1 MPLSKAA
8 LSALTDTTIFENT
21 SELISATNVNVLI
34 KDIIDAMALESEIP
48 ASTSFTG
55 GTVTGA
61 TQFTNGLVANTFSAT
76 TYQNLPLD
84 IFVSGGTYSAGTA
97 TFKNTSGGTF
107 TITGFSTGGSLM
119 GTPTEII
126 YFDASG
132 NTSSD
137 SGFTRTATGFN
148 AETDFSATTLSIYQ
162 GDNLLGFGAQGSF
175 VGAITPDGYNG
186 LITGDLTS
194 LGYPLN
200 VTLVGYL
207 NPTGDGGYTTY
218 SYNTD
223 MSRSHYQTEVYDGS
237 GDVSINLDSVNGFSV
252 TDENSGNKLFQ
263 VNPNGAAEFNSA
275 YTFPTSDSSPGNVLT
290 TDGSGNVTWQ
300 PVSGNTPVYPS
311 LAIPFGDGSTA
322 GGVTSGF
329 LTFDNTGKVFNATDG
344 QTGLKISANGYES
357 LLTASN
363 GTNGGSVSV
372 SGGISGSV
380 TLGITGLGFI
390 SINGAYNLPTISG
403 ASGTTLIADASGN
416 LIWQSAV
423 HNIPVSSAK
432 TSVYDIVITDYV
444 IPVDSTTGSTIINL
458 PVTYNNGDTYIIK
471 DVAGNASSN
480 PITIN
485 ATGAGITIDGS
496 ATATIN
502 TNYGFITLTFST
514 FGSGVWMII

>member
-107 TITGFSTGGSLM
+107 TITGFSTGSTLTGPAS
-119 GTPTEII
+119 EII

-132 NTSSD
+132 NTTSD
-137 SGFTRTATGFN
+137 SGFTRTNTGFN
-148 AETDFSATTLSIYQ
+148 AETDFSATTVTVYQ
-162 GDNLLGFGAQGSF
+162 GNNVLGLGAQGSF

-194 LGYPLN
+194 LGLPLN
-200 VTLVGYL
+200 VTLVGHL

-263 VNPNGAAEFNSA
+263 VNASGAAIFNNIYS
-275 YTFPTSDSSPGNVLT
+275 FPTVDGSANYVLT
-290 TDGSGNVTWQ
+290 TDGAGNVTWQ
-300 PVSGNTPVYPS
+300 QPVSGAT
-311 LAIPFGDGSTA
+311 GS
-322 GGVTSGF
+322 F
-329 LTFDNTGKVFNATDG
+329 L
-344 QTGLKISANGYES
+344 S
-357 LLTASN
+357 
-363 GTNGGSVSV
+363 
-372 SGGISGSV
+372 
-380 TLGITGLGFI
+380 
-390 SINGAYNLPTISG
+390 
-403 ASGTTLIADASGN
+403 ADA
-416 LIWQSAV
+416 
-423 HNIPVSSAK
+423 K
-432 TSVYDIVITDYV
+432 TITV
-444 IPVDSTTGSTIINL
+444 VNGII
-458 PVTYNNGDTYIIK
+458 TSII
-471 DVAGNASSN
+471 
-480 PITIN
+480 
-485 ATGAGITIDGS
+485 
-496 ATATIN
+496 
-502 TNYGFITLTFST
+502 
-514 FGSGVWMII
+514 